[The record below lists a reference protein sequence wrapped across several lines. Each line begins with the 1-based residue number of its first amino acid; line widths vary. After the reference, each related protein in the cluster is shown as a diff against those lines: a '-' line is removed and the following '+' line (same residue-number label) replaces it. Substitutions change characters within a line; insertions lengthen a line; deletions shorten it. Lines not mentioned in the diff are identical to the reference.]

1 MLNISGMSVAE
12 LQSLMERGELTSRA
26 LTLWYLERIASLD
39 RNKLNSVLEISPD
52 ALFWADQM
60 DMLRAKGEVR
70 SLLHG
75 MPVLLKDN
83 INTGDK
89 LHTSVGSLALADHYA
104 PADSHI
110 VTRLR
115 AAGAVILGK
124 ANMTEFANFLSDNMP
139 GGYSSRGGQVI
150 CPHNP
155 KIHPSGS
162 SSGSAVAVQAE
173 LCAVAV
179 GTETSGSIISPS
191 WRQGIVGLK
200 PTLGLVSREGIL
212 PISNTLDTA
221 GPMARSVADV
231 AALLTVLAGED
242 PADPATCR
250 IPEAKDYTHSLQP
263 GALSGM
269 CIGICRV
276 NEGNLTEIEAKTTNS
291 LIDLLKKKGAQ
302 CLELSELAP
311 DADLSPTKAGLP
323 IMTHEFEASLD
334 AYLGRYGGGKEVS
347 TMRDILSYNQLHRES
362 CLKYG
367 QTRMEASAASDMRD
381 PAYFEAMS
389 ERERLIELLTS
400 LYQEHQLD
408 LILFMHP
415 TNIAPI
421 AGFPAMTLP
430 LGVFNEE
437 HLPVGCYLMAD
448 RFREDTL
455 IGAGYDLENALK
467 NFSESM
473 Q

>member
-1 MLNISGMSVAE
+1 MLNISGKSAAQLLE
-12 LQSLMERGELTSRA
+12 AMEWGELTSRK
-26 LTLWYLERIASLD
+26 LTMWYLERIASID
-39 RNKLNSVLEISPD
+39 RNKLNSVLEVNPD
-52 ALFWADQM
+52 ALFWADNM
-60 DMLRAKGEVR
+60 DMLRAKGEI
-70 SLLHG
+70 LGPLHG
-75 MPVLLKDN
+75 LPVLLKDN

-89 LHTSVGSLALADHYA
+89 LHTSAGSLALADHYA

-110 VTRLR
+110 VSLLR
-115 AAGAVILGK
+115 KAGAVILGK
-124 ANMTEFANFLSDNMP
+124 TNMTEFANFLSDNMP

-173 LCAVAV
+173 LCTVAV

-221 GPMARSVADV
+221 GPMARSVAD
-231 AALLTVLAGED
+231 AALLLTVLAGED
-242 PADPATCR
+242 SADPATCR
-250 IPEAKDYTHSLQP
+250 IPEARDYTKYLTAD
-263 GALSGM
+263 ALNGM
-269 CIGICRV
+269 RIGICRA
-276 NEGNLTEIEAKTTNS
+276 NEEKLLPIEADVMSN
-291 LIDLLKKKGAQ
+291 LIALLKKKGAQ
-302 CLELSELAP
+302 CLELAELAP
-311 DADLSPTKAGLP
+311 DADLMPTKAGLP
-323 IMTHEFEASLD
+323 IMTHEFEVSLN

-347 TMRDILSYNQLHRES
+347 TMRDILAYNQLHRES
-362 CLKYG
+362 CLRYG

-381 PAYFEAMS
+381 PAYIEAIS
-389 ERERLIELLTS
+389 EREQLIERLDA
-400 LYQEHQLD
+400 LYREHRLD
-408 LILFMHP
+408 LILFLNP

-430 LGVFNEE
+430 LGVMNEE
-437 HLPVGCYLMAD
+437 HTPVGCYLMAD

-455 IGAGYDLENALK
+455 IAAGHALELALQ
-467 NFSESM
+467 E

>member
-1 MLNISGMSVAE
+1 MLNISGKSAAQLLE
-12 LQSLMERGELTSRA
+12 AMERGELTSRK
-26 LTLWYLERIASLD
+26 LTMWYLERIASLD

-52 ALFWADQM
+52 ALFWADKM
-60 DMLRAKGEVR
+60 DMLRAKGEI
-70 SLLHG
+70 LGPLHG
-75 MPVLLKDN
+75 LPVLLKDN

-89 LHTSVGSLALADHYA
+89 LHTSAGSLALADHYA

-110 VTRLR
+110 VTLLR
-115 AAGAVILGK
+115 KAGAIILGK
-124 ANMTEFANFLSDNMP
+124 TNMTEFANFLSDNMP

-173 LCAVAV
+173 LCTVAV

-191 WRQGIVGLK
+191 WRQGIVGVK

-212 PISNTLDTA
+212 SISNTLDTA
-221 GPMARSVADV
+221 GPMARSVAD
-231 AALLTVLAGED
+231 AALLLNVLAGED
-242 PADPATCR
+242 SADPATCR
-250 IPEAKDYTHSLQP
+250 IPKTEDYTSYLLP
-263 GALSGM
+263 GALKDM
-269 CIGICRV
+269 RIGICRA
-276 NEGNLTEIEAKTTNS
+276 NEEKLLPIEAKAMED
-291 LIDLLKKKGAQ
+291 LLALLKKKGAR
-302 CLELSELAP
+302 CLELAELAP
-311 DADLSPTKAGLP
+311 DADLMPTKAGLP

-334 AYLGRYGGGKEVS
+334 AYLGRYGGCGDVN
-347 TMRDILSYNQLHRES
+347 TMRDILAYNQLHRES
-362 CLKYG
+362 CLRYG

-389 ERERLIELLTS
+389 EREQLIELLTD
-400 LYQEHQLD
+400 LYRAHQLD
-408 LILFMHP
+408 LILFLNP

-430 LGVFNEE
+430 LGVFNED

-455 IGAGYDLENALK
+455 ISAGYALENALQ
-467 NFSESM
+467 E